1 MRIAR
6 VWPRLCLFFGGASA
20 LLRAAEP
27 PEKPRVLCSIA
38 PLASW
43 AINVAGDSAIVETLL
58 PADVGP
64 HDFQFRPRDLRRIQ
78 AAQLIVINGLGIEDW
93 LDKPLKANASQL
105 EKKLVRTSEGLKAE
119 LIYEVPQLVLDPKR
133 SKKEAHSHARGA
145 GDGHD
150 HGESAN
156 PHFWLDPVLARHG
169 VSNILQGLVRVDP
182 ANGEVYRRNAAA
194 YITRLEALDR
204 ELQAAVAVLPNKAI
218 VTFHDAFPYFTRR
231 YGLELVGVIEEVPGV
246 EPSPKYLSELLK
258 VVRARKVKA
267 LFTEPQFSPRLASRL
282 AKDLGV
288 VVAELDVMETGR
300 VTPEFYET
308 AIRKNLTSLQNSL
321 R

>member
-1 MRIAR
+1 MRSTWFWI
-6 VWPRLCLFFGGASA
+6 WCCLLWVGFGAPSHAAS
-20 LLRAAEP
+20 P
-27 PEKPRVLCSIA
+27 PDKPRILCSIA

-43 AINVAGDSAIVETLL
+43 ALNVAGDAAVVETLL

-64 HDFQFRPRDLRRIQ
+64 HDFQFRPRDLKRIQ

-93 LDKPLKANASQL
+93 LDKPLRANASQL
-105 EKKLVRTSEGLKAE
+105 EKKLVRTSDGLKSE

-133 SKKEAHSHARGA
+133 SKKDSHAHAHGA

-150 HGESAN
+150 HAESAN
-156 PHFWLDPVLARHG
+156 PHVWLDPVLARHG

-182 ANGEVYRRNAAA
+182 ANAESYRRNAAA
-194 YITRLEALDR
+194 YLARLEALDR
-204 ELQAAVAVLPNKAI
+204 ELHAAVAALPNKAV

-231 YGLELVGVIEEVPGV
+231 YGLDLVGVIEEVPGV

-258 VVRARKVKA
+258 VVRARNVKA
-267 LFTEPQFSPRLASRL
+267 LFTEPQFSPRLATRL

-288 VVAELDVMETGR
+288 AVAELDVMETGR
-300 VTPEFYET
+300 VTPDFYET
-308 AIRKNLTSLQNSL
+308 AIRKNLHSLQSSL